1 MMDSLPWM
9 LDQTDHEQNEEQY
22 SFYQHQNPLT
32 KPTVHSIGMKS
43 QLYSLWKVWYALS
56 LFLKTQV
63 VCIWFFI
70 DTLKSRDGSNAPPTM
85 YIQTWVFWWSKVTY
99 KTYGCTMHDMQTY
112 DLTF

>member
-56 LFLKTQV
+56 LFLKAQV
-63 VCIWFFI
+63 VWIWFFI
-70 DTLKSRDGSNAPPTM
+70 DIKIKRWFKCSSYNVYSIMSILMVQS
-85 YIQTWVFWWSKVTY
+85 YI
-99 KTYGCTMHDMQTY
+99 
-112 DLTF
+112 